1 MIWIYVKS
9 AAPPASLLLDT
20 YTSAFT
26 AYSVRKL
33 RAAYSGSVIRVR
45 RASDNSEQNIGFTGS
60 DLDTAALAT
69 FCSGTDGFVVTW
81 FDQSGNAKDVTQ
93 TTAANQPQIVSS
105 GTVLTRNSKP
115 VVRFDGS
122 NDYLG
127 TTDTGLPTG
136 AASYAI
142 ATYCD
147 EASLSSGSYRVL
159 FWYGGASTGST
170 VSPLFGDDFNLG
182 NDAAGIT
189 QFGDAFGIANQLQQY
204 ELMFFNKP
212 NSTGTWQLW
221 FGASS
226 ASKSITTNTSLNGGA
241 NSFAIGS
248 ISQPVGLGSYMKG
261 DISELIMWGD
271 KSADRSGIS
280 TDINTYYGL

>member
-33 RAAYSGSVIRVR
+33 RAAYSGSAIRVR
-45 RASDNSEQNIGFTGS
+45 RASDNAEQNIGFSGS
-60 DLDTAALAT
+60 DLDTSALAT

-147 EASLSSGSYRVL
+147 EASLSSGNYRTVFSY
-159 FWYGGASTGST
+159 GNASIGSS
-170 VSPLFGDDFNLG
+170 VIPLFGDDFNLG
-182 NDAAGIT
+182 NDAIGLT
-189 QFGDAFGIANQLQQY
+189 QYGDAYGIANQLQQY
-204 ELMFFNKP
+204 ELLFFNKP
-212 NSTGTWQLW
+212 NTTGTWAMW

-226 ASKSITTNTSLNGGA
+226 ATKSMTTNTSLQNGT
-241 NSFAIGS
+241 NSFTIGS
-248 ISQPVGLGSYMKG
+248 FSQPIGISSYMKG

>member
-1 MIWIYVKS
+1 MIWVYVKS

-33 RAAYSGSVIRVR
+33 RAAYSGSAIRVR

-60 DLDTAALAT
+60 DLDTTSLAT

-142 ATYCD
+142 ATYYTD
-147 EASLSSGSYRVL
+147 SSIPTNVLSML
-159 FWYGGASTGST
+159 FWYGNASIGST
-170 VSPLFGDDFNLG
+170 VSALFATEFNIG
-182 NDAAGIT
+182 TNGIGVT
-189 QFGDAFGIANQLQQY
+189 QYGDAKGIANQLQQY
-204 ELMFFNKP
+204 KLMFINKP
-212 NSTGTWQLW
+212 ASTGTWNMW
-221 FGASS
+221 FGSDTT
-226 ASKSITTNTSLNGGA
+226 SKSMTTNTALNGGS
-241 NSFAIGS
+241 NSFTIGS
-248 ISQPVGLGSYMKG
+248 ISSPAGLGSYLKG